1 MTSSVARRGG
11 PAQCHFCPH
20 WSITPEEWQ
29 QHHRECWVGWLAS
42 DDEPEERSAVRVPAK
57 PRAAELSVL
66 PLPVPLKK
74 AVDKRKAKIE
84 RLRKKQLKLIRVASA
99 SLFDTLCQK
108 LWLSP
113 QAYGRLAFALRCFN
127 LETVADLVA
136 LSDKSYAHLLD
147 KIPSANMRARIW
159 KIRNSKV

>member
-1 MTSSVARRGG
+1 MTTARRGG

-20 WSITPEEWQ
+20 WSLTPQEWQ
-29 QHHRECWVGWLAS
+29 KHHRDCWVGWQAS
-42 DDEPEERSAVRVPAK
+42 DEASEERPAVPAMAK
-57 PRAAELSVL
+57 SRVVELSVL

-74 AVDKRKAKIE
+74 AADKRKANIE

-136 LSDKSYAHLLD
+136 LSDKSYAHLLA

-159 KIRNSKV
+159 KIRNNKV